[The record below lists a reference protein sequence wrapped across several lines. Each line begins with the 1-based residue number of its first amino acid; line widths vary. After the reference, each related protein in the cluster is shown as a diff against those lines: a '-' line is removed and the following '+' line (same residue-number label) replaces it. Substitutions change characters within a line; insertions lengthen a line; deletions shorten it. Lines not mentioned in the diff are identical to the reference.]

1 MSSVLFDFEENL
13 AGHGIFQEP
22 LFMALAIPLSRGTDP
37 LFLQVYRGL
46 RDRIVSGAFP
56 AGAKLPSTRAISEQL
71 GISRTVAVLAYEQ
84 LLVEGYTNGRGGS
97 GTYVSA
103 AVFAPEALSNEKTP
117 RLRLSRFGETA
128 AQASERVNAFQKRK
142 KALPYN
148 FAYGRSDL
156 ETFPFETWRRILL
169 RCARRAP
176 VSGLD
181 YGPSAGS
188 PALREAVG
196 VHLRRSRAVNCEPSQ
211 VIITSGSH
219 QALDI
224 ICRVLIG
231 PGDPVALENPSYE
244 GITEVLRASR
254 AKIFPVSVDREGL
267 DPKRLPNR
275 ARVVFVTPSHQFPT
289 GATLP
294 LKRRVELLRW
304 AGHRNAILVEDD
316 YDGEFR
322 YEGHPLESLQGLDR
336 EGRVIYVGTFSR
348 TVFSSLRIGY
358 LVAPKQLVQVFTA
371 AKWLSDRQS
380 ATLEQ
385 EALADFISSGM
396 YERYLRRVRRRNTSR
411 RHALLDAIHI
421 YLGDRVEVTGD
432 GAGAHVVLWPKKR
445 LSEAH
450 VIAQAAL
457 RGVAVYE
464 ISPYFLRPT
473 SRTGILLGYSRLSEK
488 QIAEGIC
495 RLGEVL

>member
-1 MSSVLFDFEENL
+1 M
-13 AGHGIFQEP
+13 
-22 LFMALAIPLSRGTDP
+22 
-37 LFLQVYRGL
+37 
-46 RDRIVSGAFP
+46 
-56 AGAKLPSTRAISEQL
+56 
-71 GISRTVAVLAYEQ
+71 
-84 LLVEGYTNGRGGS
+84 
-97 GTYVSA
+97 
-103 AVFAPEALSNEKTP
+103 
-117 RLRLSRFGETA
+117 
-128 AQASERVNAFQKRK
+128 
-142 KALPYN
+142 
-148 FAYGRSDL
+148 
-156 ETFPFETWRRILL
+156 
-169 RCARRAP
+169 
-176 VSGLD
+176 
-181 YGPSAGS
+181 
-188 PALREAVG
+188 
-196 VHLRRSRAVNCEPSQ
+196 NCEPSQ

-254 AKIFPVSVDREGL
+254 ARMFPVSVDGEGL

-289 GATLP
+289 GAILP

-304 AGHRNAILVEDD
+304 AGRGNAIIVEDD

-358 LVAPKQLVQVFTA
+358 LVAPKQLVEVFTA

-411 RHALLDAIHI
+411 RHALLDAIHVH
-421 YLGDRVEVTGD
+421 LGDRVEVTGD

-445 LSEAH
+445 VREAH

-457 RGVAVYE
+457 RGVAVYG
-464 ISPYFLRPT
+464 ISPYFLRPPA
-473 SRTGILLGYSRLSEK
+473 RTGILLGYSRLSEK
-488 QIAEGIC
+488 QVEEGLC

>member
-1 MSSVLFDFEENL
+1 
-13 AGHGIFQEP
+13 
-22 LFMALAIPLSRGTDP
+22 MALAIPLSRGDGP

-46 RDRIVSGAFP
+46 RDRILAGAFP
-56 AGAKLPSTRAISEQL
+56 AGSKLPSTRTIAEQL

-84 LLVEGYTNGRGGS
+84 LLAEGYTSGRSGS
-97 GTYVSA
+97 GTYVSPSIS
-103 AVFAPEALSNEKTP
+103 APRVLHNDGGPK
-117 RLRLSRFGETA
+117 LRLSKFGETA
-128 AQASERVNAFQKRK
+128 AKASARVHAFQTRK
-142 KALPYN
+142 KPLPYN

-156 ETFPFETWRRILL
+156 ETFPFEMWRRTLL

-188 PALREAVG
+188 PALREAVC
-196 VHLRRSRAVNCEPSQ
+196 VHLRRSRAVVCEPSQ
-211 VIITSGSH
+211 VIVTSGSH

-231 PGDPVALENPSYE
+231 PGDSVALENPSYE
-244 GITEVLRASR
+244 GIAEVLRASR
-254 AKIFPVSVDREGL
+254 ARMFPVGVDREGL
-267 DPKRLPNR
+267 DPRRLPSG

-289 GATLP
+289 GAILP
-294 LKRRVELLRW
+294 LARRVELLAW
-304 AGHRNAILVEDD
+304 ARRRNAIVVEDD

-322 YEGHPLESLQGLDR
+322 YDGHVLESLQGLDR

-358 LVAPKQLVQVFTA
+358 LIAPKQLVDVFTA
-371 AKWLSDRQS
+371 AKWLCDRQS

-385 EALADFISSGM
+385 EALAEFISSGT
-396 YERYLRRVRRRNTSR
+396 YERYLRRVRRRNTAR
-411 RHALLDAIHI
+411 RQALLDAIRT

-432 GAGAHVVLWPKKR
+432 GAGAHVVLWPKKPV
-445 LSEAH
+445 SDSY
-450 VIAQAAL
+450 VTSQAAL

-464 ISPYFLRPT
+464 VSPYFFPPR
-473 SRTGILLGYSRLSEK
+473 
-488 QIAEGIC
+488 
-495 RLGEVL
+495 

>member
-1 MSSVLFDFEENL
+1 
-13 AGHGIFQEP
+13 
-22 LFMALAIPLSRGTDP
+22 MALAIPLSRGNDP

-56 AGAKLPSTRAISEQL
+56 AGSKLPSTRAIAEQL

-84 LLVEGYTNGRGGS
+84 LLVEGYANGRGGS
-97 GTYVSA
+97 GTYVSG
-103 AVFAPEALSNEKTP
+103 AVFTPHALSHEKIP
-117 RLRLSRFGETA
+117 KLRLSRFGQTA
-128 AQASERVNAFQKRK
+128 AQASERVNAFQKRR

-156 ETFPFETWRRILL
+156 ETFPFEMWRRTLL

-188 PALREAVG
+188 HGLREAVS

-254 AKIFPVSVDREGL
+254 ARMFPVSVDGEGL

-289 GATLP
+289 GAILP

-304 AGHRNAILVEDD
+304 AGRGNAIIVEDD

-358 LVAPKQLVQVFTA
+358 LVAPKQLVEVFTA

-411 RHALLDAIHI
+411 RHALLDAIHVH
-421 YLGDRVEVTGD
+421 LGDRVEVTGD

-445 LSEAH
+445 VREAH

-457 RGVAVYE
+457 RGVAVYG

-473 SRTGILLGYSRLSEK
+473 ARTGILLGYSRLSEK
-488 QIAEGIC
+488 QVEEGIC

>member
-1 MSSVLFDFEENL
+1 
-13 AGHGIFQEP
+13 
-22 LFMALAIPLSRGTDP
+22 
-37 LFLQVYRGL
+37 
-46 RDRIVSGAFP
+46 
-56 AGAKLPSTRAISEQL
+56 
-71 GISRTVAVLAYEQ
+71 
-84 LLVEGYTNGRGGS
+84 
-97 GTYVSA
+97 
-103 AVFAPEALSNEKTP
+103 
-117 RLRLSRFGETA
+117 
-128 AQASERVNAFQKRK
+128 
-142 KALPYN
+142 
-148 FAYGRSDL
+148 
-156 ETFPFETWRRILL
+156 
-169 RCARRAP
+169 
-176 VSGLD
+176 
-181 YGPSAGS
+181 
-188 PALREAVG
+188 
-196 VHLRRSRAVNCEPSQ
+196 
-211 VIITSGSH
+211 
-219 QALDI
+219 
-224 ICRVLIG
+224 
-231 PGDPVALENPSYE
+231 
-244 GITEVLRASR
+244 
-254 AKIFPVSVDREGL
+254 
-267 DPKRLPNR
+267 
-275 ARVVFVTPSHQFPT
+275 
-289 GATLP
+289 
-294 LKRRVELLRW
+294 
-304 AGHRNAILVEDD
+304 
-316 YDGEFR
+316 
-322 YEGHPLESLQGLDR
+322 
-336 EGRVIYVGTFSR
+336 VIYVGTFSR